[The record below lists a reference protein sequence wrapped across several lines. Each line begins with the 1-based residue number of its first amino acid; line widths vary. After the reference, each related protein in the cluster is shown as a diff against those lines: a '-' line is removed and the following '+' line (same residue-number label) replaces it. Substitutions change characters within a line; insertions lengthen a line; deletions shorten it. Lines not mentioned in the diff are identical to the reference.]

1 MTRFLMILSVGAEIT
16 NKFYGLVLFFFFSI
30 EVFSNFFQ
38 ADLLR
43 LSAIV
48 KLLDRFVVL
57 VPGQQHGVF
66 F

>member
-16 NKFYGLVLFFFFSI
+16 NKFYGLVLFFFSI

-57 VPGQQHGVF
+57 VLGQQHGVF